1 MAPKSSSD
9 HASGR
14 TPPERGAQH
23 LSLLLSGAFTPVE
36 LLAESQ
42 LDPAQKREVLAFW
55 IHDLEG
61 SSDDRA
67 PRILEGVRQAMAQLD
82 EEEKQAPRR

>member
-1 MAPKSSSD
+1 MPKSSSD

-23 LSLLLSGAFTPVE
+23 LSLLLSGEFTPVE

-42 LDPAQKREVLAFW
+42 LDAAQKREVLAVW
-55 IHDLEG
+55 VRDLEA
-61 SSDDRA
+61 SSDQRA
-67 PRILEGVRQAMAQLD
+67 AEVLEGVRRAMTQLD
-82 EEEKQAPRR
+82 EEARRGS

>member
-1 MAPKSSSD
+1 MSSKSSSD

-23 LSLLLSGAFTPVE
+23 LSLLLSGEFTPVE

-42 LDPAQKREVLAFW
+42 IEPAQKREVLAVW
-55 IHDLEG
+55 VRDLEA
-61 SSDDRA
+61 SSDQRA
-67 PRILEGVRQAMAQLD
+67 PEVLAGVRQAMAQLD
-82 EEEKQAPRR
+82 KEDTRNS